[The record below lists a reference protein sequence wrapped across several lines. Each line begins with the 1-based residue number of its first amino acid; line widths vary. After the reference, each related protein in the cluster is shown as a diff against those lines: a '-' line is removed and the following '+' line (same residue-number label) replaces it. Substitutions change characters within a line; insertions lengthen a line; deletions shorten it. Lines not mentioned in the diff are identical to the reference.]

1 MVVAQR
7 KVQYEEVQPRE
18 SLHKEKKRVEAS
30 KKNKVQVSQKL
41 QIIVS
46 IVALVGL
53 CVGMIFGYAQL
64 TETKYRIYYL
74 EKEANEL
81 SAQIENLKVEL
92 EAFKKTDIIEKQ
104 AKETLKMQYPQKDQI
119 VYLSIENQPIK
130 VLKEPEIKMK
140 NMEKQSV
147 LFFLKGM
154 FVKMYALLD

>member
-1 MVVAQR
+1 MVLAQR
-7 KVQYEEVQPRE
+7 KVQYEEVQLRE
-18 SLHKEKKRVEAS
+18 TPHKEKKVVEAN

-46 IVALVGL
+46 IIALVGL
-53 CVGMIFGYAQL
+53 CIGMIFGYVQL

-74 EKEANEL
+74 DKEANEL

-104 AKETLKMQYPQKDQI
+104 AKEVLKMQYPQKDQI
-119 VYLSIENQPIK
+119 VYLSIEDQPIK
-130 VLKEPEIKMK
+130 VFKELEMTIK
-140 NMEKQSV
+140 NAGKQRV